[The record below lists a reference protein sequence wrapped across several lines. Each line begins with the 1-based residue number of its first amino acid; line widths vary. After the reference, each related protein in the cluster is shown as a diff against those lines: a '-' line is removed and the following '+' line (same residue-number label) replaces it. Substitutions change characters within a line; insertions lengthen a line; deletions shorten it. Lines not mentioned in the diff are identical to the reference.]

1 MSDKMNQM
9 HDSHVGFVK
18 NESVGQGQA
27 PQSSHTHWWDVRCL
41 VPVESTTVS
50 ATSSFEVEKVD
61 SVGSVNNTD
70 GDGSDELSAGRA
82 LIAAEK
88 GICEAAVLLQAG
100 ETVAFPTETVYGLG
114 ADARSTKAVEA
125 VFAAKGRPSDNP
137 LIVHISDAAQL
148 KGMVAEINDTARALM
163 NAFWPGPLTLV
174 LPVVPQALSSR
185 VTAGLDTVGVRMPDH
200 PIALRLITEAGC
212 PLAAPSANRSGRPSP
227 TLAQHVL
234 EDLEDRIGGILDGGP
249 TGVGLEST
257 VVQVGDD
264 GTVTIL
270 RPGGVTAEQLA
281 AVARAVVLDPA
292 LAATAG
298 RDVDSLAPRSPG
310 MKYTHYAPRGRL
322 SVVQGPSPVE
332 VTGWI
337 RDALAE
343 AAARGERTAV
353 LAFDD
358 HAAGYAGE
366 RVYTLGKLDALHE
379 AAQRLYG
386 VLRRCDEDGVT
397 YILAEACPPK
407 GLGDAVM
414 NRLLKAAGHRIIRL

>member
-9 HDSHVGFVK
+9 HDLHVGFVK
-18 NESVGQGQA
+18 KESVGQGQA
-27 PQSSHTHWWDVRCL
+27 PQSAHTHWWDVRCL

-61 SVGSVNNTD
+61 SVDSVNKTD
-70 GDGSDELSAGRA
+70 GDGSDELSAGQA

-88 GICEAAVLLQAG
+88 GIREAAVLLQAG

-234 EDLEDRIGGILDGGP
+234 EDLEGRIGGILDGGP

-257 VVQVGDD
+257 VVQAGDD

-292 LAATAG
+292 LADTAG
-298 RDVDSLAPRSPG
+298 QDADSLAPRSPG

-343 AAARGERTAV
+343 ATARGERTAV

-414 NRLLKAAGHRIIRL
+414 NRLLKAAGHRIIQL

>member
-1 MSDKMNQM
+1 MSDKSNQM
-9 HDSHVGFVK
+9 QDLRGDFVQK
-18 NESVGQGQA
+18 EKSEQKLDEQENCELKQA
-27 PQSSHTHWWDVRCL
+27 LRSSHTQWWDVRCL
-41 VPVESTTVS
+41 VPVS
-50 ATSSFEVEKVD
+50 
-61 SVGSVNNTD
+61 NID
-70 GDGSDELSAGRA
+70 GDVSDEVWAEQTR
-82 LIAAEK
+82 IAAEK
-88 GICEAAVLLQAG
+88 GIREAGVLLQAG

-137 LIVHISDAAQL
+137 LIVHISDADQL
-148 KGMVAEINDTARALM
+148 EGMVAEINDTARALM
-163 NAFWPGPLTLV
+163 NMFWPGPLTLV

-200 PIALRLITEAGC
+200 PIALRLIAEAGC

-227 TLAQHVL
+227 TLAQHVR
-234 EDLEDRIGGILDGGP
+234 EDLEGRIGGILDGGP

-257 VVQVGDD
+257 VVQAGDD

-292 LAATAG
+292 LAATPGEDA
-298 RDVDSLAPRSPG
+298 DSPAPRSPG

-322 SVVQGPSPVE
+322 SVVQGPSSVE

-337 RDALAE
+337 RASLAE
-343 AAARGERTAV
+343 ASARGERTAV
-353 LAFDD
+353 LAFDE

-397 YILAEACPPK
+397 YILAESCPPK

-414 NRLLKAAGHRIIRL
+414 NRLLKAAGHRIVRL

>member
-1 MSDKMNQM
+1 MSDKSNQM
-9 HDSHVGFVK
+9 QDLRGDFVQK
-18 NESVGQGQA
+18 EKPEQKLDEQGNCELKQA
-27 PQSSHTHWWDVRCL
+27 LKSSHTQWWDVRCL
-41 VPVESTTVS
+41 V
-50 ATSSFEVEKVD
+50 
-61 SVGSVNNTD
+61 SVNNTD
-70 GDGSDELSAGRA
+70 GVVSDESWAEQTR
-82 LIAAEK
+82 IAAEK
-88 GICEAAVLLQAG
+88 GIREAAELLQAG

-137 LIVHISDAAQL
+137 LIVHISDADQL
-148 KGMVAEINDTARALM
+148 EGMVAEINDTARALM
-163 NAFWPGPLTLV
+163 NMFWPGPLTLV

-200 PIALRLITEAGC
+200 PIALRLIAEAGC

-227 TLAQHVL
+227 TLAQHVR
-234 EDLEDRIGGILDGGP
+234 EDLEGRIGGILDGGP

-257 VVQVGDD
+257 VVQTGDD

-281 AVARAVVLDPA
+281 VVARAVVLDPA
-292 LAATAG
+292 LAVTPGEDA
-298 RDVDSLAPRSPG
+298 DSPAPRSPG

-322 SVVQGPSPVE
+322 SVVQGPSSVE

-337 RDALAE
+337 RAALAE
-343 AAARGERTAV
+343 ASARGERTAV
-353 LAFDD
+353 LAFDE

-379 AAQRLYG
+379 VAQRLYG

-397 YILAEACPPK
+397 YILAESCPPK

-414 NRLLKAAGHRIIRL
+414 NRLLKAAGHRIVRL

>member
-1 MSDKMNQM
+1 MSDKLNQM
-9 HDSHVGFVK
+9 QDLRGDFVQK
-18 NESVGQGQA
+18 EKSEQKLDEQGNCELKQA
-27 PQSSHTHWWDVRCL
+27 LKSSHTQWWDVRCL
-41 VPVESTTVS
+41 VPV
-50 ATSSFEVEKVD
+50 
-61 SVGSVNNTD
+61 NNTD
-70 GDGSDELSAGRA
+70 GGVSDETSAEQTR
-82 LIAAEK
+82 IAAEK
-88 GICEAAVLLQAG
+88 GIREAAVLLQAG

-137 LIVHISDAAQL
+137 LIVHVSDADQL
-148 KGMVAEINDTARALM
+148 EGMVAEINDTARALM
-163 NAFWPGPLTLV
+163 NMFWPGPLTLV

-200 PIALRLITEAGC
+200 PIALRLIAEAGC

-227 TLAQHVL
+227 TLAQHVR
-234 EDLEDRIGGILDGGP
+234 EDLEGRIGGILDGGP

-257 VVQVGDD
+257 VVQAADD

-292 LAATAG
+292 LAATSGEDA
-298 RDVDSLAPRSPG
+298 DSPAPRSPG

-322 SVVQGPSPVE
+322 SVVQGPSSVE

-337 RDALAE
+337 RAALAE
-343 AAARGERTAV
+343 ASASGERTAV
-353 LAFDD
+353 LAFDE

-397 YILAEACPPK
+397 YILAESCPLK

-414 NRLLKAAGHRIIRL
+414 NRLLKAAGHRIVRL